1 MSPKQNLA
9 RFLSF
14 RKTSNL
20 TKSNRH
26 VTALLIAGVAL
37 FAAVA
42 FSVAVESR
50 RGGWLWKAQPS
61 NHSATT
67 SSPATVA
74 SKPDTHSS
82 ALNPNRSLG
91 PGPRLVSP
99 VAPTVTASK
108 VDSLFTDVDIDG
120 KADPGDTIKYSVVIG
135 ASGMDATGVTFT
147 DTVDPNTTF
156 LGGTLTASAV
166 ATNDTFPVTVTGNV
180 RINSANLAAP
190 FSVVANDF
198 LGLNTT
204 STISS
209 FDAATAN
216 GGQIV
221 MTTSGADMGK
231 FTYNPPAGFEGVD
244 TFTYTLTD
252 NANATTA
259 ASNRTATVSIT
270 VSGMIW
276 FINNAASCPCDG
288 RLTNPFN
295 TLASFDAITDSVD
308 SGLSHHP
315 AANDNIFVYESATAY
330 TGPVTLENGQ
340 RFIGQDATATLS
352 TITGITPATGSDPL
366 PSANPTGA
374 IVNITGNGITVGSNN
389 TLRGFTGGNATSD
402 INGTNF
408 GTLNVSEVTLNG
420 TGNALNL
427 STGTLTGDFASISS
441 TNSATTGISLTS
453 VGGTLTTGSTTVTN
467 STGIGISVST
477 SSAALSFANTSVT
490 GS

>member
-50 RGGWLWKAQPS
+50 SGGWLWKAQPS

-108 VDSLFTDVDIDG
+108 VDSLFTDVDMDG

-135 ASGMDATGVTFT
+135 ASGMDATGVMFT
-147 DTVDPNTTF
+147 DTVDPNTNF
-156 LGGTLTASAV
+156 LPGTLAASAV

-221 MTTSGADMGK
+221 MTT
-231 FTYNPPAGFEGVD
+231 
-244 TFTYTLTD
+244 
-252 NANATTA
+252 
-259 ASNRTATVSIT
+259 
-270 VSGMIW
+270 
-276 FINNAASCPCDG
+276 
-288 RLTNPFN
+288 
-295 TLASFDAITDSVD
+295 
-308 SGLSHHP
+308 
-315 AANDNIFVYESATAY
+315 
-330 TGPVTLENGQ
+330 
-340 RFIGQDATATLS
+340 
-352 TITGITPATGSDPL
+352 
-366 PSANPTGA
+366 
-374 IVNITGNGITVGSNN
+374 
-389 TLRGFTGGNATSD
+389 
-402 INGTNF
+402 
-408 GTLNVSEVTLNG
+408 
-420 TGNALNL
+420 
-427 STGTLTGDFASISS
+427 
-441 TNSATTGISLTS
+441 
-453 VGGTLTTGSTTVTN
+453 
-467 STGIGISVST
+467 
-477 SSAALSFANTSVT
+477 
-490 GS
+490 